1 MTQNGRNPL
10 TDRQTE
16 LLSYVSSGLTVE
28 QAARQTFIAP
38 QSAYNILSAA
48 RSKADVQTMAQLCVK
63 AVVEG
68 WIEKGD
74 DEAYHPAV
82 SHS

>member
-1 MTQNGRNPL
+1 MSQNGHNPL

-16 LLSYVSSGLTVE
+16 LLSQVASGLTVE
-28 QAARQTFIAP
+28 QAARESFVAP
-38 QSAYNILSAA
+38 QSAYNILSSA
-48 RSKADVQTMAQLCVK
+48 RSRAEVQTMAQLCVK